1 MSSPDCNFWVSC
13 LFLPMGILPR
23 YFPLEHSATTSPLV
37 RGHVCCSH
45 VKGSLKNTLCDLDID
60 LICHGA
66 LGLAPALPFCSP
78 VLKSQLDIFSFTCN
92 ILSDLG
98 NSLIYLGR
106 FKIEKTSNRDRPA
119 AFCYWSAPWV
129 KAHYEQKGR
138 VRYKFLQSRR
148 QWNEQTLDQKKKKA
162 LCIAGSMEKYS
173 QGEEEKGKVRQK
185 EQTALH
191 AQWTCTSLTPN

>member
-1 MSSPDCNFWVSC
+1 M
-13 LFLPMGILPR
+13 
-23 YFPLEHSATTSPLV
+23 

-66 LGLAPALPFCSP
+66 LSLAPALPFCSP

-138 VRYKFLQSRR
+138 VRYKFSYRAEGSEKNKLL
-148 QWNEQTLDQKKKKA
+148 TKKKA
-162 LCIAGSMEKYS
+162 LVHCLQHGEVWPRGGKG
-173 QGEEEKGKVRQK
+173 QGETEG
-185 EQTALH
+185 ADS
-191 AQWTCTSLTPN
+191 TSCPVNLCSANSQLRELR

>member
-1 MSSPDCNFWVSC
+1 
-13 LFLPMGILPR
+13 MGILPR
-23 YFPLEHSATTSPLV
+23 YFPLEHRATTSPLM

-66 LGLAPALPFCSP
+66 LSLAPALPFCSP

-138 VRYKFLQSRR
+138 VRYKFSYRAEGSEKNKLL
-148 QWNEQTLDQKKKKA
+148 TKKRL
-162 LCIAGSMEKYS
+162 LCIACSMGKCGQE
-173 QGEEEKGKVRQK
+173 EEEKGKVRQK

-191 AQWTCTSLTPN
+191 AQWTCAVLTPN

>member
-1 MSSPDCNFWVSC
+1 M
-13 LFLPMGILPR
+13 
-23 YFPLEHSATTSPLV
+23 

-66 LGLAPALPFCSP
+66 LSLAPALPFCSP

-138 VRYKFLQSRR
+138 VRYKFSYRAEGSEKNKL
-148 QWNEQTLDQKKKKA
+148 NQKKGSWA
-162 LCIAGSMEKYS
+162 LLAAWGSVAKRRRKRARWDRRS
-173 QGEEEKGKVRQK
+173 RQHFMPSEPVQCYLPIK
-185 EQTALH
+185 RA
-191 AQWTCTSLTPN
+191 SLKNTKHLLSNKWGFAVKF